1 MHHVSPYRLTQ
12 SRVRHNW
19 VSRHISLVSRATLAA
34 IVRSPHP
41 GQQQHGRL
49 SEMRVNFGQRRRMRP
64 FCHVAFT
71 EVRIVGFTNKIGA
84 PTYRVKRNRSPR
96 HRPRRDFKLGVSLCL
111 SIHSIPTTSK
121 TSNQSQSN
129 HPRPRLHHHPPH
141 PYFRHPQQ
149 HRRQCH

>member
-49 SEMRVNFGQRRRMRP
+49 SEMRVNFGQRKRMRP

-71 EVRIVGFTNKIGA
+71 RVRIVGFTHKMAYRLGA
-84 PTYRVKRNRSPR
+84 PRIASNESGPR
-96 HRPRRDFKLGVSLCL
+96 TQATPRF
-111 SIHSIPTTSK
+111 
-121 TSNQSQSN
+121 
-129 HPRPRLHHHPPH
+129 
-141 PYFRHPQQ
+141 
-149 HRRQCH
+149 